1 MAITVKSKIDKG
13 WIRLPK
19 KVRLKDVT
27 RVIVRIEPIL
37 KTKEKLKIIA
47 ELSGTW
53 SDDPTIKPI
62 FRELEQERHH
72 NIGREVSF
80 E

>member
-1 MAITVKSKIDKG
+1 MTITVKSKIDKG

-19 KVRLKDVT
+19 KVNLKDGT
-27 RVIVRIEPIL
+27 RVIVRIEPIIM
-37 KTKEKLKIIA
+37 TKKKLETIS
-47 ELSGTW
+47 ELSGAW
-53 SDDPTIKPI
+53 SNDPTIIPI
-62 FRELEQERHH
+62 FDELEQERHR